1 MDGYISVSNLA
12 LLLITAAVAVSAVFL
27 IVFLKNLTDCL
38 KVLKSILTDNKSNI
52 DESLKNMPA
61 ITKNISE
68 VSETANREIKAIESA
83 ICSVGSAAEETSAA
97 IIKIKKDFVEVF
109 NLVRAIK
116 FIKRLLKSVS
126 KK

>member
-12 LLLITAAVAVSAVFL
+12 LLVVAAAVLVSAVFL
-27 IVFLKNLTDCL
+27 IIFLKNLTDSIR
-38 KVLKSILTDNKSNI
+38 VINSILKNNKSNI

-68 VSETANREIKAIESA
+68 ISETANKEVKAIETAISSIGSA
-83 ICSVGSAAEETSAA
+83 IEETSATV
-97 IIKIKKDFVEVF
+97 IKIKKDFGDIS
-109 NLVRAIK
+109 NLVRTIK
-116 FIKRLLKSVS
+116 FIKRLFRTLV